1 MTFLYGLILLDGTIK
16 SVCLTGSPR
25 LPNNFPTNLLFN
37 GRHETITFFFFFIF
51 FLFMVNCGLYK
62 MAKTWLGHGL
72 TFFFLKSKILST

>member
-37 GRHETITFFFFFIF
+37 GRHETITS
-51 FLFMVNCGLYK
+51 
-62 MAKTWLGHGL
+62 WLIVDYIKWPKHGL
-72 TFFFLKSKILST
+72 DMD

>member
-37 GRHETITFFFFFIF
+37 GRHEAITFFFF
-51 FLFMVNCGLYK
+51 FMVNCGLYK

-72 TFFFLKSKILST
+72 TFFLKKVKF